1 FIILNDVHSCDGGRP
16 HGRSLGVSASE
27 RAFTYGRRPTPRARR
42 QRRRPAGAEERGRTA
57 RRAAGRRDPV
67 RGSLAERPSLGRRR
81 AARDAALLLGDR
93 AARVRPLP
101 RFALELL
108 RLATTAAGP
117 NRCGS
122 GRGGA

>member
-1 FIILNDVHSCDGGRP
+1 MTFIHVMEGGRM
-16 HGRSLGVSASE
+16 
-27 RAFTYGRRPTPRARR
+27 
-42 QRRRPAGAEERGRTA
+42 AGAWAYLRVNEPSHTVVARLPELAGNDGARLVLKSAAGRP
-57 RRAAGRRDPV
+57 AGRRDPV